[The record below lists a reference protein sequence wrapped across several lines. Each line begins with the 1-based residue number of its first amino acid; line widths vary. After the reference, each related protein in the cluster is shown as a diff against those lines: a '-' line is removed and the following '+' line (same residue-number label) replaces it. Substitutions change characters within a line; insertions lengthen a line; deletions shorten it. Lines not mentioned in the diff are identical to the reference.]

1 MRILAGP
8 MDNEATGEILPGP
21 RPRIKGDAN
30 VTKLQKAVR
39 RTADVG
45 RETLVITLYPGAV
58 LGMRRSRTRREYTI
72 SLQTCYTLAILQEQ
86 DRIKAERK
94 KARGLKFRANRG
106 LLKAGSR

>member
-1 MRILAGP
+1 
-8 MDNEATGEILPGP
+8 
-21 RPRIKGDAN
+21 
-30 VTKLQKAVR
+30 VTKLLKAVK

-94 KARGLKFRANRG
+94 KARGRRTLAKRG
-106 LLKAGSR
+106 LLSAARGSR

>member
-1 MRILAGP
+1 M
-8 MDNEATGEILPGP
+8 
-21 RPRIKGDAN
+21 
-30 VTKLQKAVR
+30 TKLQKAVR

-58 LGMRRSRTRREYTI
+58 LGMRRSRTRKEYTI

-94 KARGLKFRANRG
+94 KARGRRTLANRG
-106 LLKAGSR
+106 LLNGGRR

>member
-1 MRILAGP
+1 MR
-8 MDNEATGEILPGP
+8 DP
-21 RPRIKGDAN
+21 RPAMGQRSDGGDSTRPPSPDQGGN
-30 VTKLQKAVR
+30 VTKLLKAVK

-94 KARGLKFRANRG
+94 KARGRRTLAKRG
-106 LLKAGSR
+106 LLKGGGR